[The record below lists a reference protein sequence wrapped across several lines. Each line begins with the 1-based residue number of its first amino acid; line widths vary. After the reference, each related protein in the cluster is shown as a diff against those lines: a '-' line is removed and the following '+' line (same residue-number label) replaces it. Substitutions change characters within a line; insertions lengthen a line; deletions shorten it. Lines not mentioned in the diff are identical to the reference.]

1 MKIGFQFRSCINM
14 ELIVIEECLYSFY
27 RKHSNLKLTK
37 IDSFILL
44 GSSDLTSAR
53 NYQQPPVENP
63 TVSESV
69 SKRILNYTHV
79 KVLPIVK

>member
-1 MKIGFQFRSCINM
+1 M
-14 ELIVIEECLYSFY
+14 EFIVLELYLYSFK
-27 RKHSNLKLTK
+27 RLHPDLKITK

-53 NYQQPPVENP
+53 NYQQPPLENP

-69 SKRILNYTHV
+69 SKRILNYAHV
-79 KVLPIVK
+79 KILSIGK

>member
-1 MKIGFQFRSCINM
+1 M
-14 ELIVIEECLYSFY
+14 EFIVLELCLYSFY

-44 GSSDLTSAR
+44 GSSDLTLTSAR

>member
-14 ELIVIEECLYSFY
+14 EFIVLELCLYSFY

-63 TVSESV
+63 VSESV
-69 SKRILNYTHV
+69 SKRILNYTHI
-79 KVLPIVK
+79 KILSIVK